1 MDERLLISS
10 SKQEFCSSLQVAHY
24 QTHGSFAPKPWKV
37 LCSTLMR
44 HGLRAYIELEVLLV
58 ERPYQVSASGCMV
71 LVRGQMALRQQ
82 SMRGQESGR
91 MG

>member
-1 MDERLLISS
+1 
-10 SKQEFCSSLQVAHY
+10 
-24 QTHGSFAPKPWKV
+24 
-37 LCSTLMR
+37 MR

-71 LVRGQMALRQQ
+71 LVCGQMALRQQ

-91 MG
+91 MGWLNSKLREQKLLPEGE